1 VHPGVRG
8 KVGRA
13 PTTADLARRKPKCGY
28 RELVAGGAG
37 EEAEGDMGHA
47 AWIAPVLMRRLRTVV
62 FRTTGCRGG
71 VQAAARRTF
80 VPRTRHT
87 LCPDRTLTDPRPLLY
102 SIEEAGIAARV
113 INTPTAF
120 LEDADGNIPTGMIP
134 WINDARREPGEIGLA
149 KVVVA

>member
-1 VHPGVRG
+1 
-8 KVGRA
+8 
-13 PTTADLARRKPKCGY
+13 
-28 RELVAGGAG
+28 
-37 EEAEGDMGHA
+37 
-47 AWIAPVLMRRLRTVV
+47 
-62 FRTTGCRGG
+62 
-71 VQAAARRTF
+71 
-80 VPRTRHT
+80 
-87 LCPDRTLTDPRPLLY
+87 LLY